1 MRIISRRTLRE
12 FWEKHSTAQTGLL
25 LWYQRV
31 SNSEFQNFNDL
42 RQVFPSA
49 DQVGNFTIFN
59 ISGNN
64 YRLITY
70 IDYEYQTVFI
80 RAVLTHA
87 EYDKENWKNDDW
99 FENS

>member
-1 MRIISRRTLRE
+1 MRVISKRTLRE
-12 FWEKHSTAQTGLL
+12 FWKKHSNAQTGLI
-25 LWYQRV
+25 LWYQRICD
-31 SNSEFQNFNDL
+31 SDFQNLNDIH
-42 RQVFPSA
+42 QMFPSA
-49 DQVGNFTIFN
+49 DAVKNFTVFN

-70 IDYEYQTVFI
+70 IDYKYQIVFI

>member
-1 MRIISRRTLRE
+1 MCVISKRTLRE
-12 FWEKHSTAQTGLL
+12 FWEKHSNSQTGLV

-31 SNSEFQNFNDL
+31 SDSRFENFSSL

-49 DQVGNFTIFN
+49 DLVGNFIVFN

-70 IDYEYQTVFI
+70 IDYEYQIAFV

-87 EYDKENWKNDDW
+87 DYDKDNWKNDEW
-99 FENS
+99 FKNS

>member
-12 FWEKHSTAQTGLL
+12 FWEKHSTAQTELL

-31 SNSEFQNFNDL
+31 SDSEFQNFNDL
-42 RQVFPSA
+42 RQVLPSA
-49 DQVGNFTIFN
+49 DQVGNFTVFN

-70 IDYEYQTVFI
+70 IDYDYQIVFI

>member
-1 MRIISRRTLRE
+1 MRIISRRSLRA
-12 FWEKHSTAQTGLL
+12 FWEKHSNAQTGLL

-31 SNSEFQNFNDL
+31 SDTEFQNFNDL

-49 DQVGNFTIFN
+49 DQVGNFTVFN

-70 IDYEYQTVFI
+70 IDYEYQIVFI

>member
-1 MRIISRRTLRE
+1 M
-12 FWEKHSTAQTGLL
+12 
-25 LWYQRV
+25 
-31 SNSEFQNFNDL
+31 NNL

-49 DQVGNFTIFN
+49 DPVGNFTVFN

-70 IDYEYQTVFI
+70 IDYAYQIAFV
-80 RAVLTHA
+80 RSVLTHA

-99 FENS
+99 FTKS

>member
-31 SNSEFQNFNDL
+31 SDSEFQNFNDL

-49 DQVGNFTIFN
+49 DQVGNFTVFN

-70 IDYEYQTVFI
+70 IDYDYQIVFI

>member
-31 SNSEFQNFNDL
+31 SDSEFQNFNDL
-42 RQVFPSA
+42 RQVFSSA
-49 DQVGNFTIFN
+49 DQVGNFTVFN

-70 IDYEYQTVFI
+70 IDYDYQIVFI

>member
-12 FWEKHSTAQTGLL
+12 FWEKRSTAQTGLL

-31 SNSEFQNFNDL
+31 SDSEFQNFIDL

-49 DQVGNFTIFN
+49 DQVGNFTVFN

-70 IDYEYQTVFI
+70 IDYDYQLVFI

-87 EYDKENWKNDDW
+87 EYDKEKWKNDDW